1 MSKKYVWYWS
11 QLSAATTGRTHTK
24 DFCQSVQKGCKEKK
38 KRQERIGNCKA
49 FYNTRN
55 LKKNFASV
63 CTENDQ
69 LVFSSYLFSFFC
81 SNTGRTTNQISWWN
95 SIKPHK
101 FTSMCV
107 FDKDVIF
114 AVSASEKLVVSIKF
128 TFATFGI
135 KETMQEIF
143 HRDELILSICIFSQL
158 FWYKPRWPE
167 NRQETHLKSSS
178 LIKNININF
187 F

>member
-1 MSKKYVWYWS
+1 MSKKYAWYWS

-49 FYNTRN
+49 FYGTLN
-55 LKKNFASV
+55 LSLPPKKNFASV
-63 CTENDQ
+63 CTENGQ

-81 SNTGRTTNQISWWN
+81 SSTGRTINQTSSWN

-114 AVSASEKLVVSIKF
+114 TVSASEKLVVSIKF
-128 TFATFGI
+128 TFDTFGI
-135 KETMQEIF
+135 RETMQEIF
-143 HRDELILSICIFSQL
+143 HRDELISSICIFSQL
-158 FWYKPRWPE
+158 FWYKPR
-167 NRQETHLKSSS
+167 
-178 LIKNININF
+178 
-187 F
+187 